1 MSKGKIV
8 RVWVVETMT
17 YASCAR
23 QSQAKIVHRFI
34 LFTRFILILPGKYF
48 LVKHTC
54 TPHWLVLASEWPS
67 SLTNDGAQYFAECQ
81 MTEF

>member
-1 MSKGKIV
+1 M
-8 RVWVVETMT
+8 R
-17 YASCAR
+17 YASHAR

-54 TPHWLVLASEWPS
+54 TPHWLVLASEVRHK
-67 SLTNDGAQYFAECQ
+67 YFAECQ
-81 MTEF
+81 MTEV